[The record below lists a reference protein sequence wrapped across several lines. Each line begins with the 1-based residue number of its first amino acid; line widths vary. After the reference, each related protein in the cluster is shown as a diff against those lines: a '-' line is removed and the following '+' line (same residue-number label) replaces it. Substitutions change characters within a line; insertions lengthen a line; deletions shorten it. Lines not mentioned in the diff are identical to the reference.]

1 MTSDKAPRR
10 RAARQS
16 VDERRAMIVRAAI
29 PLLVEIGPSVTTLQI
44 ARAAGISEPTIFRAF
59 EDKNDVLA
67 ACLAEVTDPRHAV
80 RELAAIEPSLPLR
93 DRLVALIEVL
103 RAQGERTGA
112 VVNAVSLA
120 GAARPRRQESL
131 SDEERRRLS
140 DGRTAS
146 YRALH
151 AAVVA
156 TLEADADTLRA
167 SPEDAATL
175 ILAIVM
181 ALGRGGGWDTGPAA
195 VSTDGLADLLLH
207 GLAA

>member
-1 MTSDKAPRR
+1 
-10 RAARQS
+10 
-16 VDERRAMIVRAAI
+16 MIVRAAI

-59 EDKNDVLA
+59 EDKNEVLA
-67 ACLAEVTDPRHAV
+67 ACLAEVTDPHHTV

-103 RAQGERTGA
+103 RAQAERTGA

-146 YRALH
+146 YRSLH

-156 TLEADADTLRA
+156 TFETGADTLRG

-175 ILAIVM
+175 VLAIVM
-181 ALGRGGGWDTGPAA
+181 ALGRGGGWDAGPAS